1 MWLRTFPAAGEVCML
16 IASLTFDVRADKRE
30 ELLSAV
36 TQVLDTMRWA
46 AGCLGCRL
54 FADCENPNQFM
65 LTSEWDNRAYLD
77 AHLESREFQILEGT
91 SFLLRSGPTLV
102 VDEVVAR
109 ARIPKRTAR

>member
-1 MWLRTFPAAGEVCML
+1 MCML
-16 IASLTFDVRADKRE
+16 IASLTFDVRTDKRE

-36 TQVLDTMRWA
+36 TQVLETMRWA

-54 FADCENPNQFM
+54 LADCENPNLFV

-91 SFLLRSGPTLV
+91 SFLLRGGPALV

-109 ARIPKRTAR
+109 ARIPKRSAR